1 MPCAGGR
8 DTIVVVQYG
17 AADSVNV
24 DIARTPG
31 IHAGGS
37 ASDAREHRVV
47 ALLMVQALAVG
58 LAFGFLYNVGYTLL
72 IARLGSAGLRH
83 AYIAIGSV
91 VPFVTLGYIGLEHRL
106 PLPRL
111 SFYTIAFFASALLL
125 LFVVTRITAA
135 TVVEY
140 VLMLVYA
147 SGSVYTLMLRGA
159 LAAEIFDARTLR
171 RVYPKTTGGD
181 VAGVVLS
188 GLLVSPLSTALG
200 SIESLLLVGSIAL
213 VFALVLVRRV
223 GRYVA
228 HAPPAHHGRDS
239 TRKRKRPVVAIVSRR
254 YAALVFLY
262 QLATSAVTLIV
273 QYIVYSEARVFFPAE
288 AELSWFLGLVKA
300 GTTGV
305 SFVFLVFVAGQLLH
319 RFGMPLGLAGG
330 PLVVSALT
338 VIALLS
344 GGSGSVFFVL
354 VIAVH
359 LVDYTL
365 YSGFSKTALQSAFQP
380 LPAHEREEVH
390 TVAQGIGI
398 PLSYG
403 ISGLILVAMSRIPGF
418 GTRYAAFLTLAVT
431 LAAAAIGIVLYRAYG
446 SALKT
451 SLARKRLEGTDFSV
465 DDASTRSVLENLLT
479 AKDARSVLIG
489 LEFLSTTDD
498 TSFSAQLETL
508 ADHPGPDVRRRVL
521 VWAETHRPAWADGA
535 VRTALSRDAE
545 PAVIAAAIRA
555 LCSISDDPAAAAR
568 PYLDHPDRSVQVAC
582 ITGLFL
588 YGGING
594 VLTAGEVFNR
604 LYGSPDRDDRISAA
618 NVLGAVGIRN
628 FYHPL
633 TSLLTDAEPAVVTAA
648 IRACGRVRHPA
659 LLPLIVP
666 HVDPPATRPEALH
679 AIASFG
685 ADAADFFA
693 GILDGSIRIKLE
705 TATRVLRA
713 ATRIRDTRVLAVF
726 EDALVRDTGNRSLPP
741 AVAYLDA
748 AYAVLVAHDYEAT
761 PATAPSVERLLDHE
775 LDRAAR
781 CVLALWETASVPELA
796 PVASAL
802 DEYYRVTLARV
813 FSLLAF
819 LYDTDTVTGLR
830 RKILGGD
837 NKQRALGVELLDV
850 MLEGPRQ
857 KKIVAV
863 MEHPD
868 DRPPDASHYSEVF
881 GLTPLSAVERVREIE
896 ENRDLWPESWLVVC
910 ARCIAHESE
919 LLPGPKEDDML
930 TTIERVMALKSAE
943 VFAGIPDSVLAI
955 IASVGEEIDFPRDRD
970 FIEKG
975 ELGDCMYVIQEGR
988 VAIHDGETHIADLGP
1003 GDVVGEMAVLDPEP
1017 RSASARATTE
1027 TVLLRIDKESF
1038 DSVMA
1043 DYPDLARGVI
1053 QVLVRRLRKNI
1064 KKTR

>member
-1 MPCAGGR
+1 
-8 DTIVVVQYG
+8 
-17 AADSVNV
+17 
-24 DIARTPG
+24 
-31 IHAGGS
+31 
-37 ASDAREHRVV
+37 
-47 ALLMVQALAVG
+47 MVQALAVG

-83 AYIAIGSV
+83 AYIAIGAV
-91 VPFVTLGYIGLEHRL
+91 VPFVTLGYIGLEHQL

-111 SFYTIAFFASALLL
+111 SFYTVAFFASALLL
-125 LFVVTRITAA
+125 LFVVTRVTAA

-171 RVYPKTTGGD
+171 RVYPKTTAGD

-188 GLLVSPLSTALG
+188 GLLVAPISSALG

-213 VFALVLVRRV
+213 VCALAISARV
-223 GRYVA
+223 SRFVA
-228 HAPPAHHGRDS
+228 HAHPAHGHHRQHENDARS
-239 TRKRKRPVVAIVSRR
+239 DQTRAAEIGETGDIASPVRVRGATRRRKRPIVAIVSKR
-254 YAALVFLY
+254 YAALVFFY

-273 QYIVYSEARVFFPAE
+273 QYIVYSEARAFFPAE
-288 AELSWFLGLVKA
+288 AELSRFLGFVKA

-305 SFVFLVFVAGQLLH
+305 SFVFLVFVAGRLLH

-354 VIAVH
+354 VIVVH

-451 SLARKRLEGTDFSV
+451 SLARKRLEGADLSV
-465 DDASTRSVLENLLT
+465 DDASTRTVLENLLT
-479 AKDARSVLIG
+479 SADTRSVLVG
-489 LEFLSTTDD
+489 LEFLSATGD
-498 TSFSAQLETL
+498 TSFSAKLKPL
-508 ADHPGPDVRRRVL
+508 AHHPEPDVRRRVL
-521 VWAETHRPAWADGA
+521 VWAEAHRPEWAGEI
-535 VRTALSRDAE
+535 VRTALSRETD
-545 PAVIAAAIRA
+545 PGVVAAAVRA
-555 LCSISDDPAAAAR
+555 LCSISDDPAGTVR
-568 PYLDHPDRSVQVAC
+568 PYLVHTDRDVQVAC

-604 LYGSPDRDDRISAA
+604 LFGSADPDDRISAA
-618 NVLGAVGIRN
+618 NVLAAVGIRN

-633 TSLLTDAEPAVVTAA
+633 TSLLTDIESSVVRAA

-666 HVDPPATRPEALH
+666 HVDPAATRPEALH

-685 ADAADFFA
+685 ADATDFFA
-693 GILDGSIRIKLE
+693 GILDGSIAIKLE
-705 TATRVLRA
+705 TATRVLRT
-713 ATRIRDTRVLAVF
+713 ATRMNDTRVLAVF

-748 AYAVLVAHDYEAT
+748 VYAVLVAHDYEAT
-761 PATAPSVERLLDHE
+761 PGTAPSVERR
-775 LDRAAR
+775 LDRELNQAAR
-781 CVLALWETASVPELA
+781 CVLALWETTSVPEFA

-868 DRPPDASHYSEVF
+868 DRPPDASRYSEVF
-881 GLTPLSAVERVREIE
+881 GLAALPAMERVREIAKSRE
-896 ENRDLWPESWLVVC
+896 YWPESWLVKC
-910 ARCIAHESE
+910 ARCVGHESGI
-919 LLPGPKEDDML
+919 LPWPKEDGML

-955 IASVGEEIDFPRDRD
+955 IASVGEEIECTRDRD

-1017 RSASARATTE
+1017 RSASARAATE

-1053 QVLVRRLRKNI
+1053 QVLVRRLRENL